1 MKLKIYVID
10 FEIPARVKAWVLR
23 LGILALLL
31 GSAAVAI
38 AAGPLHVWAT
48 GDTLQATDLNG
59 AFKNLDDRVIALEAQ
74 AHAPSAFHATLT
86 AATSL
91 PNLAITTVV
100 FDHVDYD
107 LAKAAGAASEYSPV
121 TGAFAPH
128 AGGVYLINCLV
139 EFNFAPAATVN
150 WAVVLNKN
158 GAVMANTD
166 TTVISGALSQGITQQ
181 VALAAGDT
189 ITCGAFHDNGGTVNL
204 EIQAGVVRNSFSATR
219 LY

>member
-74 AHAPSAFHATLT
+74 AHAPSAFHATLN

-100 FDHVDYD
+100 FDHVD
-107 LAKAAGAASEYSPV
+107 
-121 TGAFAPH
+121 
-128 AGGVYLINCLV
+128 
-139 EFNFAPAATVN
+139 
-150 WAVVLNKN
+150 
-158 GAVMANTD
+158 
-166 TTVISGALSQGITQQ
+166 
-181 VALAAGDT
+181 
-189 ITCGAFHDNGGTVNL
+189 
-204 EIQAGVVRNSFSATR
+204 
-219 LY
+219 

>member
-10 FEIPARVKAWVLR
+10 FEIPARVKAWGIR
-23 LGILALLL
+23 IGILALLL

-48 GDTLQATDLNG
+48 GDTLQAADLNG
-59 AFKNLDDRVIALEAQ
+59 AFKNLDDRVTALEGQ

-86 AATSL
+86 AATSI
-91 PNLAITTVV
+91 PANAITKVI

-107 LAKAAGAASEYSPV
+107 LAKTAGAASEYNAV
-121 TGAFAPH
+121 TGTFAPN
-128 AGGVYLINCLV
+128 AGGVYLINCVV
-139 EFNFAPAATVN
+139 EFDFAPAATVN
-150 WAVVLNKN
+150 WAVLLYKN

-166 TTVISGALSQGITQQ
+166 TTVISGALSQAITQQ

-189 ITCGAFHDNGGTVNL
+189 VTCDAFHDTGIVNL
-204 EIQAGVVRNSFSATR
+204 ELQAGVVRNSFSATR